1 MRKKAFYT
9 INEIQNNL
17 FTTGS
22 QWMTEDGTEYK
33 GLYHQYATGEIFT
46 QPEWNPNYS
55 VKLIPYEDVPA
66 EVKTFKRL
74 KSINVQYESFRSY
87 NVKLTT
93 YDIQQGQ
100 INRYFIKKINEQPIT
115 EIDNQTYQKW
125 VNKTIDP
132 NMYSAVEVTWII
144 AGDKDRAATNN
155 ANQIEFAKTTIPN
168 IDMVLTSPLQ
178 YYVTANTVVTT
189 DINGL
194 DS

>member
-93 YDIQQGQ
+93 FDIQQGQ
-100 INRYFIKKINEQPIT
+100 INRYFIKKINEQAIT
-115 EIDNQTYQKW
+115 EIDSQTYQKW

-144 AGDKDRAATNN
+144 AGDKDRAETNN

-168 IDMVLTSPLQ
+168 IDTVLTSPLQ

>member
-93 YDIQQGQ
+93 FDIQQEQ

-115 EIDNQTYQKW
+115 EIDSQTYQKW

-144 AGDKDRAATNN
+144 AGDKDHAATNN

-168 IDMVLTSPLQ
+168 IDTVLTSPLQ

>member
-17 FTTGS
+17 FSTGS

-55 VKLIPYEDVPA
+55 VKLIPYEDIPV

-74 KSINVQYESFRSY
+74 KSINVQYESFKSY

-93 YDIQQGQ
+93 FDIQQGQ

-115 EIDNQTYQKW
+115 EIDSQTYQKW

-144 AGDKDRAATNN
+144 AGDKDRAETNN

-168 IDMVLTSPLQ
+168 IDTVLTSPLQ

>member
-1 MRKKAFYT
+1 
-9 INEIQNNL
+9 
-17 FTTGS
+17 
-22 QWMTEDGTEYK
+22 
-33 GLYHQYATGEIFT
+33 
-46 QPEWNPNYS
+46 
-55 VKLIPYEDVPA
+55 
-66 EVKTFKRL
+66 
-74 KSINVQYESFRSY
+74 
-87 NVKLTT
+87 
-93 YDIQQGQ
+93 
-100 INRYFIKKINEQPIT
+100 
-115 EIDNQTYQKW
+115 

-168 IDMVLTSPLQ
+168 IDTVLTSPLQ